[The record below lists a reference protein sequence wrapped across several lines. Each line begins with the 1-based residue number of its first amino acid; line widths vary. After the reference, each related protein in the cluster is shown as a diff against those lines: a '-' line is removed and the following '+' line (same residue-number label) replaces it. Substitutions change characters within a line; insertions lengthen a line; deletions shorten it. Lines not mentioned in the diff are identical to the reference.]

1 MAFSELRTKGLRVCA
16 MFDAAKLLIL
26 PPHGFYSAYLFHA
39 SPENCTVLITAHC
52 KTDTITI
59 DPFFQC
65 HIICVFRPKVQQ
77 FSINRNNPTNC
88 TATKRTMSHHSK
100 NCATVGAYCIHPELR
115 RLRNVA
121 TVVCGA
127 AHAVAYRAYAIRHTN
142 ARHPIIQQ
150 IPPP

>member
-16 MFDAAKLLIL
+16 VFDAAKLLIL

-100 NCATVGAYCIHPELR
+100 NCADYAMLQRWFAVRLMRWHTGRMQYATQTHDTQSFNKFHR
-115 RLRNVA
+115 RRGVL
-121 TVVCGA
+121 
-127 AHAVAYRAYAIRHTN
+127 HT
-142 ARHPIIQQ
+142 P
-150 IPPP
+150 